1 MMTMMIDNEDKKTK
15 SESSLG
21 FWTIG
26 ALAYWKAL
34 MMIMIMIM
42 VDDKDK
48 KTGSQVG
55 TIVGEWNNGGLGIL
69 VGAGMPRTWAAMAC
83 VRILIENS
91 NNFENVGLSRS
102 KLHL

>member
-1 MMTMMIDNEDKKTK
+1 MMTMMIENEFKKTK
-15 SESSLG
+15 SEKRVRDLNNG
-21 FWTIG
+21 G
-26 ALAYWKAL
+26 LAYWKAL

-69 VGAGMPRTWAAMAC
+69 VGAGMPRT
-83 VRILIENS
+83 
-91 NNFENVGLSRS
+91 
-102 KLHL
+102 

>member
-21 FWTIG
+21 IWTMG
-26 ALAYWKAL
+26 DWAL

-42 VDDKDK
+42 IDDKDK

-69 VGAGMPRTWAAMAC
+69 VGAGMPRTWAAMSW

-91 NNFENVGLSRS
+91 NNFENVGLSMS

>member
-21 FWTIG
+21 IWTMG
-26 ALAYWKAL
+26 DWAL

-42 VDDKDK
+42 VADKDK
-48 KTGSQVG
+48 KTGSQGG
-55 TIVGEWNNGGLGIL
+55 TIVGESNNGGLGIL
-69 VGAGMPRTWAAMAC
+69 VGAGMPRTWAAMSW

-91 NNFENVGLSRS
+91 NNFENVGLSMS

>member
-1 MMTMMIDNEDKKTK
+1 M
-15 SESSLG
+15 
-21 FWTIG
+21 G

-69 VGAGMPRTWAAMAC
+69 VGAGMPRT
-83 VRILIENS
+83 
-91 NNFENVGLSRS
+91 
-102 KLHL
+102 